1 MNNIE
6 NLKDAAALYEQLE
19 AVRNSR
25 KKLDVIR
32 SNDGTSAEYFSLTE
46 VGTSIDLELT
56 NCLVMDDILS
66 AIDELLIKKTEE
78 IFNKAKQL

>member
-25 KKLDVIR
+25 KKLDEIR
-32 SNDGTSAEYFSLTE
+32 SKEGTSAEYFSLVE
-46 VGTSIDLELT
+46 VGTSIDLKLT
-56 NCLVMDDILS
+56 ECLMMDDILS
-66 AIDELLIKKTEE
+66 AIDQLLVKKTEE
-78 IFNKAKQL
+78 IFNKAKAL